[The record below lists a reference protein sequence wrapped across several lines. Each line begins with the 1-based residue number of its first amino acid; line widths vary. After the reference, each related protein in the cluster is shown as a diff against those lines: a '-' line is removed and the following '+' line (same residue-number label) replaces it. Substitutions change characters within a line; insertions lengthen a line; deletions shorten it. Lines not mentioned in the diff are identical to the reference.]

1 MRPDPGQRPQPAIT
15 PDTALRLAACF
26 GVDAGFWLHLQAD
39 WDLYAARRQL
49 AGKPLRP
56 DTALC
61 A

>member
-1 MRPDPGQRPQPAIT
+1 MKT
-15 PDTALRLAACF
+15 STEHALAKVPEVTL
-26 GVDAGFWLHLQAD
+26 GFWLHLQAD